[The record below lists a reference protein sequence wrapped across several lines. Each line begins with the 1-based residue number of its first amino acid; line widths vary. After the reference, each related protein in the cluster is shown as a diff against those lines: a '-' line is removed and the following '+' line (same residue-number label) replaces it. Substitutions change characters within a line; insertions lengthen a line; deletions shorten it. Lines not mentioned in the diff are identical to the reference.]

1 MENFENIQ
9 SVNQTLTDDSKI
21 KTYLLEISK
30 WGKFLAIVGYIGIAV
45 LAIVAIALIVISFIH
60 SPVGMLRH

>member
-30 WGKFLAIVGYIGIAV
+30 WGKFLYCRIYRNCSFGYC
-45 LAIVAIALIVISFIH
+45 
-60 SPVGMLRH
+60 RHCFNSYIFHYQY

>member
-30 WGKFLAIVGYIGIAV
+30 WGKFLALSDI
-45 LAIVAIALIVISFIH
+45 
-60 SPVGMLRH
+60 